1 MSGILHMAIPKG
13 GVKLIKVLPPFKATS
28 SHLVLL
34 ENLSSNDSYILKMDC
49 SNLLDLE
56 IIEENYKI
64 EVLYAT
70 IKALENFHTNYQEL
84 PSCVEIF
91 NPVLKYL
98 EAIPM
103 DNYPKL
109 VRKVQETFINILRN
123 SRDQRKLPYIVMQ
136 TMKPKALKMLEPKI
150 EAV

>member
-34 ENLSSNDSYILKMDC
+34 ENRSSNDSHIFKMDC
-49 SNLLDLE
+49 TNLLDLD
-56 IIEENYKI
+56 IEENYKI
-64 EVLYAT
+64 EVLYVT
-70 IKALENFHTNYQEL
+70 IKVLENFHANYQEL
-84 PSCVEIF
+84 PSCLEIF
-91 NPVLKYL
+91 SPVSKYL

-109 VRKVQETFINILRN
+109 VRKAQETFLRILRN